1 MSDGDLDLLLPI
13 GGLLL
18 LDHAMVLGEGDFLGD
33 LNLLLGDGD
42 LILLFSGDL
51 DLCLGDRILRFG
63 GESDL
68 LVIGDLVLLSGGD
81 LALLCEDLVSSN
93 PSEFLLNLACIL
105 LIGDREL
112 EFVLFVDLTLKLLG
126 DLLLLA
132 GGCCLLICSI
142 GL

>member
-1 MSDGDLDLLLPI
+1 
-13 GGLLL
+13 
-18 LDHAMVLGEGDFLGD
+18 MVLGEVDFL
-33 LNLLLGDGD
+33 GD

-51 DLCLGDRILRFG
+51 DLCFGDRILWFG

-68 LVIGDLVLLSGGD
+68 LLLGDLVLLSGGD
-81 LALLCEDLVSSN
+81 AGLLGEDLESSN

-112 EFVLFVDLTLKLLG
+112 EFVLFVDLTLELLG
-126 DLLLLA
+126 DLLLQA
-132 GGCCLLICSI
+132 DGCCLLICST